1 MDEPESSAASLF
13 QERPQ
18 PVGLLKA
25 VNREAGL
32 DAAAEFPPQVVA
44 PEPRS
49 GPYLEQKMERKAA
62 QAELQDESESERAHL
77 KQVHSVQA
85 SAER

>member
-1 MDEPESSAASLF
+1 MDEPEYPVASRF
-13 QERPQ
+13 QELPQ
-18 PVGLLKA
+18 QAGLLKA
-25 VNREAGL
+25 VNREPAL

-62 QAELQDESESERAHL
+62 QAELQDESESEQAHP
-77 KQVHSVQA
+77 KQVHPA
-85 SAER
+85 